1 MTVSAFT
8 IDVECG
14 INIAMRDFCQ
24 IQMPPTDRVVT
35 LTRRILSLLEKH
47 ESKATF
53 FVLGDVAKHY
63 PDLVKEMA
71 DAGHEIG
78 VHSHAHY
85 QLFKLTPDTARA
97 DTIEAKAVI
106 ENVIG
111 KRVVGYRA
119 PAFSVTPKTSWSLPM
134 LAELGF
140 EYDSSIMPIKARRY
154 GWPNFPQDITEV
166 TLEPGKS
173 ILEFPMSVA
182 TFCIKKIPCCGGGP
196 LRYFPFWLSKRFFSE
211 VKASRPVNVYV
222 HPYEIDTEPYPDYYL
237 DALKQLSLKRRIL
250 IEAFRVNKGTMLA
263 KLDRL
268 LSLHRFDS
276 CKNVIDAA
284 TRAGTV
290 GTITLEQ
297 ALIDANKKRLSSS

>member
-1 MTVSAFT
+1 
-8 IDVECG
+8 
-14 INIAMRDFCQ
+14 
-24 IQMPPTDRVVT
+24 
-35 LTRRILSLLEKH
+35 LLEKH

-63 PDLVKEMA
+63 PNLVKEMA

-97 DTIEAKAVI
+97 DTIGAKAVI
-106 ENVIG
+106 EDVIG

-119 PAFSVTPKTSWSLPM
+119 PAFSVTPHTSWSLPM

-154 GWPNFPQDITEV
+154 GWPNFPKDITRV
-166 TLEPGKS
+166 TLGTGKS
-173 ILEFPMSVA
+173 IVEFPMSV
-182 TFCIKKIPCCGGGP
+182 TKFLGKKIPCCGGGP
-196 LRYFPFWLSKRFFSE
+196 LRQFPFWFTKRFFADVS
-211 VKASRPVNVYV
+211 ANRPVNVYV
-222 HPYEIDTEPYPDYYL
+222 HPYEIDTEPYPAYYS
-237 DALKQLSLKRRIL
+237 DALRQLSWKRRL
-250 IEAFRVNKGTMLA
+250 AIEVFRINKTTMFA

-268 LSLHRFDS
+268 LALNRFDT
-276 CKNVIDAA
+276 CKSVIDAA
-284 TRAGTV
+284 NNAGTV

-297 ALIDANKKRLSSS
+297 ALIDANKKRLSSR